1 MKKAA
6 LMSLVVAA
14 LSLGALVG
22 CEEKKPAPTP
32 APAGGGKAPAN
43 PAPSTPPAGGAKPTG
58 G

>member
-22 CEEKKPAPTP
+22 CEEKKPAPAP
-32 APAGGGKAPAN
+32 APAGGKAPAT